1 MFQTFRKNLTVI
13 WCSLALTLFMAFA
26 PALRVRAADHGDAPA
41 TASDLGADIN
51 DCYLFLDPNDNS
63 RVIVLLTI
71 HGFIASGENANFGIF
86 DPALRYRIELEQTG
100 DAKPDAFAD
109 VFFSR
114 RVAVN
119 GVPQPQT
126 ATIRFTGIAGNATF
140 TAPTTNP
147 SATSATPVPFVVTD
161 LGSPAAPTGILF
173 FAGLTDDPFFF
184 DIPAFGRF
192 SASVRNG
199 NPDPTL
205 FNRGRDSFAGYNT
218 LSIAFSFPIAVVR
231 NVNNNQLGLSTSAQ
245 RRSPEYYNTRTGQ
258 IASFGRWVNIDRMGV
273 PAVNVAIIPF
283 NLKDEYN
290 SADTVQDAAGRFGPT
305 IVATLTATGL
315 DPTSVSIFASLA
327 VTRGDILRV
336 DLTIPNS
343 GPGGGN
349 NPGGGFPNGRRL
361 VDDVI
366 DTELF
371 LINNRRPLGDS
382 VPANDVT
389 FLNAFPFLAPAQQ
402 PRDSGVEDNTRN

>member
-1 MFQTFRKNLTVI
+1 
-13 WCSLALTLFMAFA
+13 
-26 PALRVRAADHGDAPA
+26 
-41 TASDLGADIN
+41 
-51 DCYLFLDPNDNS
+51 
-63 RVIVLLTI
+63 
-71 HGFIASGENANFGIF
+71 
-86 DPALRYRIELEQTG
+86 
-100 DAKPDAFAD
+100 
-109 VFFSR
+109 
-114 RVAVN
+114 
-119 GVPQPQT
+119 
-126 ATIRFTGIAGNATF
+126 
-140 TAPTTNP
+140 
-147 SATSATPVPFVVTD
+147 
-161 LGSPAAPTGILF
+161 
-173 FAGLTDDPFFF
+173 
-184 DIPAFGRF
+184 
-192 SASVRNG
+192 
-199 NPDPTL
+199 
-205 FNRGRDSFAGYNT
+205 
-218 LSIAFSFPIAVVR
+218 
-231 NVNNNQLGLSTSAQ
+231 
-245 RRSPEYYNTRTGQ
+245 
-258 IASFGRWVNIDRMGV
+258 
-273 PAVNVAIIPF
+273 VAIIPF

-290 SADTVQDAAGRFGPT
+290 GADTVQDAAGRFGPT